1 MVAVVIL
8 FFVLLSVT
16 LILEIRYGILNPF
29 PYKRI
34 KYSAFNDSNFW
45 KTFVIS
51 NKEEGF
57 TVQSQPKTP
66 LTDYVIVY
74 SVYSKEHFSN
84 VLKFLESGELWENW
98 HCRVYIHDQCK
109 EWIDLLKTKKN
120 LQLYIVNDSVASS
133 KNSAGDFWKLLPL
146 CEPINAIILND
157 KQIKQIKKEDWD
169 AFEHESTAVIKGTQC
184 YPWPIHAHLSTLMIM
199 KKSSLK
205 LCFTT
210 KDIQTYGHRSTKGSD
225 EIFTTL
231 EIGATPVKKL
241 VKHDCLSLIFGK
253 RLKGQ
258 GLLKN

>member
-1 MVAVVIL
+1 
-8 FFVLLSVT
+8 
-16 LILEIRYGILNPF
+16 
-29 PYKRI
+29 
-34 KYSAFNDSNFW
+34 
-45 KTFVIS
+45 
-51 NKEEGF
+51 
-57 TVQSQPKTP
+57 
-66 LTDYVIVY
+66 
-74 SVYSKEHFSN
+74 VYSKEHFSN